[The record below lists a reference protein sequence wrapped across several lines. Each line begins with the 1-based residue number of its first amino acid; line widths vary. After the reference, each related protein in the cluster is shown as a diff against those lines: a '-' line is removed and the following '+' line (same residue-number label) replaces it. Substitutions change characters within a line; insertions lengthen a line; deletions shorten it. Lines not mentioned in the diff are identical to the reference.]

1 MWNPYV
7 IILVLFVV
15 AGFAATLWGLSVIAK
30 GRRTLRW
37 PSTEGTIEE
46 SRLASDTDDLF
57 PHILFSYRVGV
68 QTYRR
73 ELEFPSGTNPTS
85 ELAASYVKKFPAG
98 ASVRVFYNPERPDQ
112 ATLEPGLLQGDW
124 MILTL
129 GISATIFG
137 ILLLVF
143 GHS

>member
-15 AGFAATLWGLSVIAK
+15 AGLAATLWGLTIIAK

-37 PSTEGTIEE
+37 PSTEGAIEE
-46 SRLASDTDDLF
+46 SSLASDTDDLF
-57 PHILFSYRVGV
+57 PHILFSYRVGA

-73 ELEFPSGTNPTS
+73 ELGFPGGTNPTP
-85 ELAASYVKKFPAG
+85 EFAASYVKKFPAG
-98 ASVRVFYNPERPDQ
+98 ASVRVFYDPERPDQ
-112 ATLEPGLLQGDW
+112 ATLEPGLAQGDW

-129 GISATIFG
+129 GIAATILG

-143 GHS
+143 GQS

>member
-15 AGFAATLWGLSVIAK
+15 AGFAVTLWGLKVIAR

-37 PSTEGTIEE
+37 PSTEGAIEE
-46 SRLASDTDDLF
+46 SRLVSDTDDLF

-73 ELEFPSGTNPTS
+73 ELGFPGGTNPTP
-85 ELAASYVKKFPAG
+85 EFAASYVKKFPVG
-98 ASVRVFYNPERPDQ
+98 ARVRVFYDPERPDQ
-112 ATLEPGLLQGDW
+112 ATLEPGLAQGDW
-124 MILTL
+124 MIFAL
-129 GISATIFG
+129 GLSATILG

>member
-15 AGFAATLWGLSVIAK
+15 AGVAATLWGLTIIVK

-37 PSTEGTIEE
+37 PSTEGAIEE
-46 SRLASDTDDLF
+46 SRLVSDTDDLF

-73 ELEFPSGTNPTS
+73 ELGFPGGTSPTPEF
-85 ELAASYVKKFPAG
+85 AASYVKKFPVG
-98 ASVRVFYNPERPDQ
+98 ARVRVFYNPERPDQ
-112 ATLEPGLLQGDW
+112 ATLEPGLAQGDW

-129 GISATIFG
+129 GILATLLG

-143 GHS
+143 GQS